1 MLAIEEV
8 SLAIGVP
15 TLAVTLA
22 SIGWES
28 VKIGLGIGMW
38 QAVYPGYPKAERKEI
53 AKVMKAKGVSLGLSS
68 ADVWYQVLAGQLLD
82 QTEADVNA
90 KLAALCPK
98 SQTAV
103 IAIMAD
109 MVGQLPE
116 AA

>member
-1 MLAIEEV
+1 MLAIEEF
-8 SLAIGVP
+8 SLA
-15 TLAVTLA
+15 A
-22 SIGWES
+22 SIPAIAGTLGFAVWES
-28 VKIGLGIGMW
+28 AKISCGIGLWKSIC
-38 QAVYPGYPKAERKEI
+38 PGLPEWERKEI
-53 AKVMKAKGVSLGLSS
+53 AKVMKAKGVTAGLSS
-68 ADVWYQVLAGQLLD
+68 ADAWYQVLAGQLLD

-103 IAIMAD
+103 IAIIAD